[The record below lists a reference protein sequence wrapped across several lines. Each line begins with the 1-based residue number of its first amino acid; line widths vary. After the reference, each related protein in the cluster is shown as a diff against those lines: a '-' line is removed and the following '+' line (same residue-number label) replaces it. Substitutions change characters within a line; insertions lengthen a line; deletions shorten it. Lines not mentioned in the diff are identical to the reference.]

1 MTYEVSKEVMNEVI
15 KEFAKTAKKLK
26 GDLVVFTSRLE
37 DEYVIRDIKD
47 FENLPKGQMINP
59 VDFCYVIYSHSSFDD
74 CWEMAI
80 NQAKENLPTNCKK
93 IYLVSEDS
101 NDTKEKFNEYK
112 RNKNESY

>member
-47 FENLPKGQMINP
+47 FEKLKIKNGDMVEATVY
-59 VDFCYVIYSHSSFDD
+59 VDDD
-74 CWEMAI
+74 DELFEEFRLR
-80 NQAKENLPTNCKK
+80 NGKDDQVVRDKVLDRKK
-93 IYLVSEDS
+93 
-101 NDTKEKFNEYK
+101 
-112 RNKNESY
+112 

>member
-47 FENLPKGQMINP
+47 FEKLKIKNRDMVEATVY
-59 VDFCYVIYSHSSFDD
+59 VDDD
-74 CWEMAI
+74 DELFEEFRLG
-80 NQAKENLPTNCKK
+80 NGKDDQVVRDKVLDRKK
-93 IYLVSEDS
+93 
-101 NDTKEKFNEYK
+101 
-112 RNKNESY
+112 

>member
-47 FENLPKGQMINP
+47 FEKLKIKNNTTNIN
-59 VDFCYVIYSHSSFDD
+59 
-74 CWEMAI
+74 
-80 NQAKENLPTNCKK
+80 
-93 IYLVSEDS
+93 EDLAAYR
-101 NDTKEKFNEYK
+101 NEHIK
-112 RNKNESY
+112 

>member
-47 FENLPKGQMINP
+47 FEKLKIKNGDMVEATVY
-59 VDFCYVIYSHSSFDD
+59 VDDD
-74 CWEMAI
+74 DELFEEFRLG
-80 NQAKENLPTNCKK
+80 NGKDDRVVRDKVLDRKK
-93 IYLVSEDS
+93 
-101 NDTKEKFNEYK
+101 
-112 RNKNESY
+112 

>member
-47 FENLPKGQMINP
+47 FEKLKIKNGDMVEATVY
-59 VDFCYVIYSHSSFDD
+59 VDDD
-74 CWEMAI
+74 DELFEEFRLGNGKDDQI
-80 NQAKENLPTNCKK
+80 VRDKVLDRKK
-93 IYLVSEDS
+93 
-101 NDTKEKFNEYK
+101 
-112 RNKNESY
+112 

>member
-47 FENLPKGQMINP
+47 FEKLKIKNGDMVEATVY
-59 VDFCYVIYSHSSFDD
+59 VDDD
-74 CWEMAI
+74 DEPFEEFRLG
-80 NQAKENLPTNCKK
+80 NGKDDQVVRDKVLDRKK
-93 IYLVSEDS
+93 
-101 NDTKEKFNEYK
+101 
-112 RNKNESY
+112 

>member
-47 FENLPKGQMINP
+47 FEKLKIKNGDMVEATVY
-59 VDFCYVIYSHSSFDD
+59 VDDD
-74 CWEMAI
+74 ELFEEFRLG
-80 NQAKENLPTNCKK
+80 NGKDDQVVRDKVLDRKK
-93 IYLVSEDS
+93 
-101 NDTKEKFNEYK
+101 
-112 RNKNESY
+112 

>member
-47 FENLPKGQMINP
+47 FEKLKIKNGDMVEATVY
-59 VDFCYVIYSHSSFDD
+59 VDDD
-74 CWEMAI
+74 DELFEEFRLG
-80 NQAKENLPTNCKK
+80 NGKDDQVVRDKVL
-93 IYLVSEDS
+93 D
-101 NDTKEKFNEYK
+101 
-112 RNKNESY
+112 RKNNIFLAF

>member
-47 FENLPKGQMINP
+47 FEKLKIKNGDMVEATVY
-59 VDFCYVIYSHSSFDD
+59 VDDD
-74 CWEMAI
+74 DELFEEFRLG
-80 NQAKENLPTNCKK
+80 NGKDDQVVRDKVLDRKK
-93 IYLVSEDS
+93 
-101 NDTKEKFNEYK
+101 
-112 RNKNESY
+112 